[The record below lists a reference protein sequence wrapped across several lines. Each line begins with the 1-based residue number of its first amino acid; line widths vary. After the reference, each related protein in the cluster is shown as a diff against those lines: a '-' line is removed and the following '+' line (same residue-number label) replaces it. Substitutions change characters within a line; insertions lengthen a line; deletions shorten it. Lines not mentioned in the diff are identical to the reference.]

1 MYTQSGEW
9 VIILR
14 IKGLGKRLK
23 SMRFY
28 LFLLI
33 FLIGIIPAFVIKE
46 TTIHSIEGKLV
57 NQRTMELKQRCS
69 ILADQLGTDP
79 SLQMVL
85 DNSESLKS
93 ELIWLSEMY
102 NGRLL
107 LIDSTYRIIL
117 DTYALDEGKIC
128 ISDEVFKGFK
138 GEFYSNY
145 DKEKK

>member
-1 MYTQSGEW
+1 
-9 VIILR
+9 
-14 IKGLGKRLK
+14 
-23 SMRFY
+23 
-28 LFLLI
+28 
-33 FLIGIIPAFVIKE
+33 
-46 TTIHSIEGKLV
+46 
-57 NQRTMELKQRCS
+57 MELKQRCS
-69 ILADQLGTDP
+69 LLADQLGTDP

-145 DKEKK
+145 DKEKKFIEFTVGITNKTDKNTTTTGIMVVSASAASVKSIVRDMGQARILEVISFF